1 MSALTKIFVVLLVV
15 LSLLLAAA
23 SVTYL
28 NTLPNYQSQLT
39 ALRTA
44 NTSAEAEA
52 RRATSAGEQER
63 AALNQRIVS
72 ITEQL
77 NAARTDAARI
87 RTELAQ
93 AEAEKADL
101 QSQLAQSNT
110 TQSTLSQ
117 AVQANTAL
125 VDELR
130 NQVNSLRDE
139 YQQTL
144 AQYTETSR
152 QLATTSNDN
161 QRLLQQVR
169 LLQEQQTELQSRN
182 SDLEGALTHLGGDPS
197 NLTAGNIAPPPI
209 NGVVLRVDTIGG
221 QPYAMISVG
230 SEDDVQPGMRFTV
243 LENNE
248 FLGYLTVEE
257 VDDTQSIG
265 QLSGP
270 AVNRVSSNSEVRT
283 QL

>member
-28 NTLPNYQSQLT
+28 NTLPNYQSQLDTLRAANAT
-39 ALRTA
+39 AQA
-44 NTSAEAEA
+44 NATNAASASQAEL
-52 RRATSAGEQER
+52 
-63 AALNQRIVS
+63 AALNERIAS
-72 ITEQL
+72 ITAQL
-77 NAARTDAARI
+77 SAASTDAARL
-87 RTELAQ
+87 RADLAQ
-93 AEAEKADL
+93 TEAEKADL
-101 QSQLAQSNT
+101 QSQLAQANT
-110 TQSTLSQ
+110 TQSTMAQ

-130 NQVNSLRDE
+130 NQVNSLRDQ

-144 AQYTETSR
+144 TQFTEASR

-169 LLQEQQTELQSRN
+169 LLQEQQTELQSRAQ
-182 SDLEGALTHLGGDPS
+182 DLEGAITQLGGDPG
-197 NLTAGNIAPPPI
+197 NLTTSDIAPPPI

-230 SEDDVQPGMRFTV
+230 SEDDVKPGMRFKV
-243 LENNE
+243 VDNNE
-248 FLGYLTVEE
+248 FLGYLTVEQ

-270 AVNRVSSNSEVRT
+270 SVGRIGPNSQVRT
-283 QL
+283 QI